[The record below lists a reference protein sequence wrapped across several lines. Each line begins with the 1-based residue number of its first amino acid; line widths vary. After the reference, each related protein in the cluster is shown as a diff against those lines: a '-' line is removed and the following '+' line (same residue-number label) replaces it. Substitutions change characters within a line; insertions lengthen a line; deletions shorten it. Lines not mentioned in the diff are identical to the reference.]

1 VGGGCNPNT
10 ATIVG
15 VDSSAPLS
23 SQIHGCNPNAATIV
37 GVDMWEGVVT
47 PNYPNIS
54 LIFMKP
60 RLQETAR
67 ILKFLLSF
75 LLTGVSI

>member
-1 VGGGCNPNT
+1 MKQKHSLMLEWKSCGR
-10 ATIVG
+10 
-15 VDSSAPLS
+15 
-23 SQIHGCNPNAATIV
+23 GCNPNAATIV
-37 GVDMWEGVVT
+37 GVDMWEAVVT

-54 LIFMKP
+54 LIFMNP
-60 RLQETAR
+60 RLQENAR